1 MTGRMRSITL
11 PGMAESPWVDV
22 PAGARLIDLQ
32 PTSNAPQVLIL
43 RVNGEYLLRRE
54 WDRCVKPG
62 DTIEWLIDPPG
73 DRETFRT
80 ALQVA
85 AIAASF
91 IAPEFAPYLAAA
103 NVAYNLL
110 VPPRQP
116 EFGDP
121 ASAVF
126 NASVSGNVAR
136 LDEPIW
142 RTFGVDKIT
151 PPFACMPYSEFI
163 DDDGDNIDNQQYFYA
178 VLAVG
183 FGPYDLLAEFLGKTP
198 VGHYQDVLIHS
209 LLAPG
214 ESPSRVQANVWTSQ
228 DVSGF
233 ELEVKLP
240 TGSYTACPPT
250 RKVSTIGVD
259 IVAPEGLGF
268 TDDEGGIHS
277 ITVNW
282 LVQIREI
289 NDAGAP
295 IGRFRTIGTEAR
307 TVESNTPQRWSSRYD
322 VSPPA
327 RVEVRVARTNET
339 IRAPNV
345 RDKIVWTGLRGYGD
359 TAAPL
364 DPYTSHYEIVLRA
377 SKNLSQQNQS
387 DISLIVQGKSRT
399 WHPDTGWS
407 CALHDFDNYTAH
419 RSPAWALADL
429 WSDTAWGEGLPDERI
444 DLQGLYDFSLI
455 NASRQDRFDYTFSR
469 TTDAWAASQLI
480 AAAGRARVFRRY
492 GVRTLRRDELATL
505 PETAFT
511 ARMCV
516 AGTTMVVDER
526 RPRSS
531 DPDGIIVTFRSNAK
545 WDQDSVECPCPGV
558 VSMERPVYQQYPGI
572 QGRTH
577 ALREGLYNAAS
588 MALRQRTVSFQTEMQ
603 AVLTS
608 FLAPVLWVPQIVR
621 YATTGDVA
629 FWDADSLTMGLTE
642 PIDFSVTPVYLSL
655 RRDDGTMTTAVPV
668 TPGPTPYDVVLSE
681 APDFTLVLD
690 DGTRERPV
698 FIAGPV
704 GSSKIVKTGAI
715 SDGGRSAKGAQ
726 YYKVTAVVDDD
737 RVHEADNAYLP
748 GPGDD
753 QDPIGLPGD
762 GEGTGG
768 TEIVILDGGPFSV
781 GQPVL
786 GGAHYWTLGLDADG
800 RAYYTS
806 DDNAGVPQYLVH
818 QWINIAP
825 VDVSIADD
833 YEVFFAPANSSYDVY
848 FTGDTLRAWLS
859 LGTSRAISLGPFEEI
874 DRVPVAIDVTIR
886 LASDGSVQTTA
897 RFTVTMNIIDLH

>member
-1 MTGRMRSITL
+1 MTGRMRSIQM
-11 PGMAESPWVDV
+11 PGMTESAWVDV
-22 PAGARLIDLQ
+22 PAGAVLADLQ
-32 PTSNAPQVLIL
+32 PASDTPQVLIL
-43 RVNGEYLLRRE
+43 RVNGQYLLRRD
-54 WDRCVKPG
+54 WGRQVMPG

-85 AIAASF
+85 AVVVAFAA
-91 IAPEFAPYLAAA
+91 PQFAPYLAAA
-103 NVAYNLL
+103 NVAYNIL

-121 ASAVF
+121 ASSVF
-126 NASVSGNVAR
+126 TASVGGNIAR

-142 RTFGVDKIT
+142 RTFGVDKVT
-151 PPFACMPYSEFI
+151 PPFACMPYSQFV

-198 VGHYQDVLIHS
+198 VGHYQDVLVHS

-214 ESPSRVQANVWTSQ
+214 EQPSMVEANVWTSQ
-228 DVSGF
+228 DVGGF
-233 ELEVKLP
+233 ELESKLP

-250 RKVSTIGVD
+250 RKVSSIGVD
-259 IVAPEGLGF
+259 IVAPEGLGSS
-268 TDDEGGIHS
+268 DEDGVHS

-282 LVQIREI
+282 IVQIREI

-295 IGRFRTIGTEAR
+295 IGRFRTIGTESRALE
-307 TVESNTPQRWSSRYD
+307 TNTPQRWSNRYD
-322 VSPPA
+322 VSPAA
-327 RVEVRVARTNET
+327 RVEVRVARTNEMIT
-339 IRAPNV
+339 VPNA
-345 RDKIVWTGLRGYGD
+345 RDKISWAGLRGYGD

-364 DPYTSHYEIVLRA
+364 DPNTSHYEIVLRA
-377 SKNLSQQNQS
+377 SKNLSAQNQS
-387 DISLIVQGKSRT
+387 DINLIIQGKSRT
-399 WHPDTGWS
+399 WNPDTGWS
-407 CALHDFDNYTAH
+407 CALGDYANYTAH

-429 WSDTAWGEGLPDERI
+429 WSDPTWGEGLPDERI
-444 DLQGLYDFSLI
+444 DLQGLYDFSVI
-455 NASRQDRFDYTFSR
+455 NANRQDRFDYTFSR
-469 TTDAWAASQLI
+469 TTDAWSASQLI

-516 AGTTMVVDER
+516 AGTRMTVNER

-545 WDQDSVECPCPGV
+545 WDQDTVECPCPGV

-588 MALRQRTVSFQTEMQ
+588 MSLRQRTVDFQTEMQ

-629 FWDADSLTMGLTE
+629 FWDADTLVMGLTE
-642 PIDFSVTPVYLSL
+642 PVDFSSGPVYLSL
-655 RRDDGTMTTAVPV
+655 RRDDGTMTTAVAV
-668 TPGPTPYDVVLSE
+668 TAGATPYDVILPE
-681 APDFTLVLD
+681 APDFDLVLD

-698 FIAGPV
+698 FIAGPL
-704 GSSKIVKTGAI
+704 GSSLIVKTGAI
-715 SDGGRSAKGAQ
+715 TDGGRSSKGAQ
-726 YYKVTAVVDDD
+726 YYKVTAVIDDD

-768 TEIVILDGGPFSV
+768 TEIVILDGGPFAV
-781 GQPVL
+781 GQVVD
-786 GGAHYWTLGLDADG
+786 GGALYWTLGLDADG
-800 RAYYTS
+800 RAYTTS
-806 DDNAGVPQYLVH
+806 NDDLGVPQYLNH

-825 VDVSIADD
+825 VDVSTADD
-833 YEVFFAPANSSYDVY
+833 YEVYFDPVNTGYDSY
-848 FTGDTLRAWLS
+848 FTGDTLRTWLS

-886 LASDGSVQTTA
+886 LASDESVQTTA
-897 RFTVTMNIIDLH
+897 RFTVTMRIIDLT